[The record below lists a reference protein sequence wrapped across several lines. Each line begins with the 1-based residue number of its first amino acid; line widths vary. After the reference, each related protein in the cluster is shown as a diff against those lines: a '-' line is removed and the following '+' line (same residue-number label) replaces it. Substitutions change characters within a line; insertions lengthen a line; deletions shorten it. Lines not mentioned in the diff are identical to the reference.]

1 MPVETKREDEIF
13 RMVAGVVMVVLILF
27 GVMELMNIVHV

>member
-13 RMVAGVVMVVLILF
+13 RMVAGVVMVVFILF
-27 GVMELMNIVHV
+27 GVMELMNIVHI

>member
-13 RMVAGVVMVVLILF
+13 RMVAGAVMVVAILF
-27 GVMELMNIVHV
+27 GVMELMNIVHI